1 MSYGTVWADA
11 RRQVGIYGGKILK
24 GAMPADL
31 PVQQSVKV
39 EFVLNLKT
47 AKTLGLYEGLT
58 WWFVRERIGHGLR
71 ESYRVPEELP
81 PKLLALVRSGSWQN
95 DVDLF
100 GD

>member
-1 MSYGTVWADA
+1 
-11 RRQVGIYGGKILK
+11 
-24 GAMPADL
+24 MPQAH
-31 PVQQSVKV
+31 SFY
-39 EFVLNLKT
+39 EGHSFYERHSF
-47 AKTLGLYEGLT
+47 YEGLT

-81 PKLLALVRSGSWQN
+81 PKLLALVRKLDDRDWLFPSGSWQN